1 MESLSTNAAGAR
13 RRNPT
18 AARLAMGLMVIVL
31 LVAVIFAAN
40 SNEIVGWFVV
50 VISGGWLLLTAFL
63 VFGLKRGAD
72 KINTSLREATAAA
85 AGRVGASG
93 GATAASPVVIDE
105 GSSQRDV
112 KLDHSFKIVQVQA
125 GVISQRLGKDDDES
139 RAMIQRALET
149 ITMTAANARDMMK
162 PSGKPID
169 GEIID

>member
-1 MESLSTNAAGAR
+1 MDSLGSNVTGAKKLSLNAST
-13 RRNPT
+13 
-18 AARLAMGLMVIVL
+18 LAMGVMVIVL

-50 VISGGWLLLTAFL
+50 VISGGWLLLSAFL

-85 AGRVGASG
+85 AGRAQG
-93 GATAASPVVIDE
+93 GSSVVVDE
-105 GSSQRDV
+105 GTSQRDL

-125 GVISQRLGKDDDES
+125 GVIRQELEKDDADS
-139 RAMIQRALET
+139 RAMIDRALET
-149 ITMTAANARDMMK
+149 ITMTAGNARDMMK
-162 PSGKPID
+162 PSGQPLD